1 MKITLVRHTRVAL
14 PQGTCYGWSDVP
26 VADSFEAEAKQTLQN
41 LKAHEPFD
49 AVFSCSAH
57 ASWRPFVVILMPRS
71 TSA

>member
-41 LKAHEPFD
+41 LKADEPFD
-49 AVFSCSAH
+49 AVFSS
-57 ASWRPFVVILMPRS
+57 P
-71 TSA
+71 